1 MFSSCILPLIL
12 ISTDNSCRK
21 QLLLSNLASAIFVF
35 PSFLFLLLVGILWK
49 RRAFSALWKV
59 YLLLAWMHGLPFY
72 SLGYNL
78 LLQFILLLRVSHI
91 WPVEVLSGWFL
102 CPFDMTPSF
111 LTSSLLSGI
120 TRCSGLILPVPC
132 PRPGLGRCSAGL
144 WGSFTVCWSVV
155 LRKQDLSSSCIYWYH
170 SVIASSPLSELS

>member
-49 RRAFSALWKV
+49 RKAFSSLWKV
-59 YLLLAWMHGLPFY
+59 YLLLAWMHALPFY

-78 LLQFILLLRVSHI
+78 LLVYFVAQSVSNLASGSSFRLISMSFWHDPIIFDIVFTFWHHKMFWAHLTCSLSQAWTRPLLCGAL
-91 WPVEVLSGWFL
+91 GFL
-102 CPFDMTPSF
+102 
-111 LTSSLLSGI
+111 
-120 TRCSGLILPVPC
+120 
-132 PRPGLGRCSAGL
+132 
-144 WGSFTVCWSVV
+144 
-155 LRKQDLSSSCIYWYH
+155 H
-170 SVIASSPLSELS
+170 SVLERDA